1 MKTLKHRLMRAL
13 LQALSGFSFAPYA
26 LVKFFGVALGYLA
39 YALARRRRRIAR
51 VNLTH
56 CLPHLSTAAREKI
69 VRQHF
74 AFYGRAFA
82 ERFIFWNAP
91 ASRVSALVRITGLEH
106 FEALRGSPVIV
117 LAPHFLGLDAGGIR
131 FQLETQFVS
140 MYAKQSNPVLDEFTV
155 KGRSRFNDPV
165 LLSKQ
170 DGLLPAVRLMR
181 AGMPLYFLPDM
192 DLGPRDAV
200 FAPFFGIPAAT
211 VTSVSRLAKLTGAAI
226 IPCVTRFEGN
236 GYICEFYPPWLDY
249 PKDDP
254 IAAATYMNQFIEQRI
269 MESPA
274 QYLWTHK
281 RFKTRPNGEP
291 SFYER

>member
-1 MKTLKHRLMRAL
+1 MRTISHAAMRVL
-13 LQALSGFSFAPYA
+13 LSSFALISKAPYG
-26 LVKFFGVALGYLA
+26 LVKIIGLTIGTIA
-39 YALARRRRRIAR
+39 YALAGRRRRIAR
-51 VNLTH
+51 TNLSM
-56 CLPHLSTAAREKI
+56 CLPQLNGPAREQI

-74 AFYGRAFA
+74 AFYGRAFV

-91 ASRVSALVRITGLEH
+91 ASRVAALVRVVGLEH
-106 FEALRGSPVIV
+106 FESLRGKPVIV

-155 KGRSRFNDPV
+155 NGRNRFNNPV

-170 DGLLPAVRLMR
+170 DGLLPAVKLMR
-181 AGMPLYFLPDM
+181 SGMPLYFLPDM
-192 DLGPRDAV
+192 DFGPRDAV
-200 FAPFFGIPAAT
+200 FAPFFNIPAAT
-211 VTSVSRLAKLTGAAI
+211 VTSVARLAKLTGATI
-226 IPCVTRFEGN
+226 VPCVTRFEKT
-236 GYICEFYPPWLDY
+236 GYVCEFYPAWLDY
-249 PKDDP
+249 PANDP
-254 IAAATYMNQFIEQRI
+254 VAATTYMNQFIEQRV

-291 SFYER
+291 SVY

>member
-1 MKTLKHRLMRAL
+1 MPNLNNGLMRVL
-13 LQALSGFSFAPYA
+13 LKSFEFLSTAPYG
-26 LVKFFGVALGYLA
+26 LVKRVGIALGFLA
-39 YALARRRRRIAR
+39 YVLAIRRRRIAR
-51 VNLTH
+51 TNLSL
-56 CLPHLSTAAREKI
+56 CLPQLSSAAREQV

-82 ERFIFWNAP
+82 ERFIFWNAS
-91 ASRVSALVRITGLEH
+91 ASRISALVRVVGIEH
-106 FEALRGSPVIV
+106 FEALRGKPVIV

-155 KGRSRFNDPV
+155 KGRSRFNNPV

-170 DGLLPAVRLMR
+170 DGLLPAVKLMR
-181 AGMPLYFLPDM
+181 SGMPLYFLPDM
-192 DLGPRDAV
+192 DFGPRDAV
-200 FAPFFGIPAAT
+200 FAPFFNIPAAT
-211 VTSVSRLAKLTGAAI
+211 VTSVARLAKLTGATI
-226 IPCVTRFEGN
+226 VPCVTRFEN
-236 GYICEFYPPWLDY
+236 KGYVCEFYPAWHEY
-249 PKDDP
+249 PVNDP
-254 IAAATYMNQFIEQRI
+254 VAATTYMNQFIEQRV

-291 SFYER
+291 SVY

>member
-1 MKTLKHRLMRAL
+1 MQMLSQGLMRIL
-13 LQALSGFSFAPYA
+13 LGAFGLLSKAPYRFVRA
-26 LVKFFGVALGYLA
+26 IGQSLGYIA
-39 YALARRRRRIAR
+39 YALAVRRRRIAR
-51 VNLTH
+51 TNLSL
-56 CLPHLSTAAREKI
+56 CLPQLSSTAREQI

-91 ASRVSALVRITGLEH
+91 ANRVSALVRLVGIEH
-106 FEALRGSPVIV
+106 FEALRGKPVIV

-140 MYAKQSNPVLDEFTV
+140 MYAKQSNPILDEFTV
-155 KGRSRFNDPV
+155 KGRNRFNNPV

-170 DGLLPAVRLMR
+170 DGLLPAVKLMR
-181 AGMPLYFLPDM
+181 SGMPLYFLPDM
-192 DLGPRDAV
+192 DFGPRDAV
-200 FAPFFGIPAAT
+200 FAPFFNIPAAT
-211 VTSVSRLAKLTGAAI
+211 VTSVARLAKLTGATI
-226 IPCVTRFEGN
+226 VPCVTRFEDH
-236 GYICEFYPPWLDY
+236 GYVCEFYPPWLDY
-249 PKDDP
+249 PSNDP
-254 IAAATYMNQFIEQRI
+254 VAATTYMNQFIEQRV

-291 SFYER
+291 SVYR